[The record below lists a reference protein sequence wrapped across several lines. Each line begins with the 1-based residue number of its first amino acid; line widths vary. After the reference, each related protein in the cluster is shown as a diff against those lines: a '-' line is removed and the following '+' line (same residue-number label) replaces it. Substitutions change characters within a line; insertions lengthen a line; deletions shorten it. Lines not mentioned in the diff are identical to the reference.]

1 MGRSGKK
8 KKAVLSATVP
18 IIHAAS
24 LGSQGGV
31 IKGAELTKDEAIE
44 CRKRGE
50 DVVDCGPSSKDNR
63 YLAQGIEGQAIGD
76 MAEVERHFPHAKAGP
91 KSLPHCQ
98 PSDRPPEGH
107 TFYETE
113 KRKASHA

>member
-1 MGRSGKK
+1 
-8 KKAVLSATVP
+8 
-18 IIHAAS
+18 
-24 LGSQGGV
+24 
-31 IKGAELTKDEAIE
+31 
-44 CRKRGE
+44 
-50 DVVDCGPSSKDNR
+50 
-63 YLAQGIEGQAIGD
+63 